1 MVQNHHASIIV
12 ILLVRFQYQ
21 IRLYVNITQWWV
33 APKLSLMFL
42 LSVSAHYHQSNIVS
56 FKFPPYILGKKHF
69 IVTWNCSQRYLYIFK
84 INWGNCQFLKFNYFI
99 FQVVC
104 FQDVWPENK
113 RNDNELLHMYVKKCH

>member
-42 LSVSAHYHQSNIVS
+42 LSVSAHYHQSYIVS
-56 FKFPPYILGKKHF
+56 FKFPPIYIREKHF
-69 IVTWNCSQRYLYIFK
+69 IVTWNCTQRYLYIFK

-104 FQDVWPENK
+104 FQDVWSENK